1 MLRDSADPGSM
12 FVDVV
17 ATPGEGVALQWRDGT
32 GTSCGS
38 VQTSTVAAPSSAHPV
53 WVKLVKDGG
62 DFTGFYSLDGNTW
75 TEVGSTT
82 DVNFS
87 NVNYLA
93 GLAVTSHKSGTS
105 CTATFD
111 NLSLS
116 PSLPYGWSDNAIGAP
131 SPRGTATFLP
141 SPSGGLAGGGGI
153 AAEAGV
159 YTITGGG
166 TDIFNAADQFQFAS
180 QTVTGDQTLIA
191 RVTGMSDANAWSKAG
206 VMFRDNLPSTAGGG
220 AGGEGSAMYVDMVA
234 TPASGVSLQWR
245 NATGAE
251 CASDNIT
258 SVAAPTAANP
268 VWVMLVK
275 SGSLYTGY
283 YSHDGSTWTEVGS
296 ISLNFSNS
304 SYLAGLA
311 VTSHASGTPC
321 TATFDNVT
329 LTANLSD
336 NMALNAPVSVSS
348 AESSATAGA
357 NAVDA
362 NASTAWTSGP
372 GGPQTLTVN
381 LGSVLT
387 VNQVQLSW
395 GAAYAKAYQIQVS
408 SNDSSWTT
416 IYSTTTGQG
425 GVQLLTGLSGS
436 GQYVRLDALQG
447 VQARFSLDAFAVY
460 PLTLTWA
467 GGSAAWGPD
476 NADWIGPGGKLQTW
490 QNGSDVV
497 FAGMPGV
504 VSLFGQVSPHE
515 IAFGS
520 TTTTGGYLIQA
531 GADPAGDQIVLPSN
545 GAVINVGAAS
555 TSGGTAGGGSD
566 TINALIS
573 AAASTSE
580 LTKTGGGLLALGAR
594 SYPGQTN
601 VAAGSVAL
609 AGAED
614 GKCPR
619 SATPISPHRRWPPTL
634 TPTLRRAP
642 PLGPSRA
649 ARRSPPRIVPSWPM
663 RSPCRPWATRSP
675 SCKGLPRSPRWST
688 SPRPAPLPSTS
699 FRPRGPL
706 GPASIRL
713 SSRLMG
719 LPMGVSCPR
728 TRPASPTI
736 RPTRYGDCRQP
747 HDRIRRADM
756 NGDCSSYIAEVSIAV
771 VEPARR
777 NSAGRH
783 RQPRQPDGDCGRDG
797 QFFGH
802 RQRHAHAH
810 RAVAGEHQR
819 RQHVH
824 QHIGRHPRPTPS
836 RQCLAV
842 GRPLSRR
849 L

>member
-1 MLRDSADPGSM
+1 M
-12 FVDVV
+12 
-17 ATPGEGVALQWRDGT
+17 
-32 GTSCGS
+32 
-38 VQTSTVAAPSSAHPV
+38 
-53 WVKLVKDGG
+53 
-62 DFTGFYSLDGNTW
+62 
-75 TEVGSTT
+75 
-82 DVNFS
+82 
-87 NVNYLA
+87 
-93 GLAVTSHKSGTS
+93 
-105 CTATFD
+105 
-111 NLSLS
+111 
-116 PSLPYGWSDNAIGAP
+116 
-131 SPRGTATFLP
+131 
-141 SPSGGLAGGGGI
+141 
-153 AAEAGV
+153 
-159 YTITGGG
+159 
-166 TDIFNAADQFQFAS
+166 
-180 QTVTGDQTLIA
+180 
-191 RVTGMSDANAWSKAG
+191 
-206 VMFRDNLPSTAGGG
+206 
-220 AGGEGSAMYVDMVA
+220 A

-348 AESSATAGA
+348 AESSVTAGA
-357 NAVDA
+357 NAVNA

-381 LGSVLT
+381 LGSVST

-515 IAFGS
+515 IAFGR

-580 LTKTGGGLLALGAR
+580 LTKTGGGLLVLGEAQLPWPDQR
-594 SYPGQTN
+594 RGRERGACRHRGRGGATVGNADFASP
-601 VAAGSVAL
+601 AL
-609 AGAED
+609 AAYTYAYTPAGTAPWTFTGGAAIATAY
-614 GKCPR
+614 
-619 SATPISPHRRWPPTL
+619 SAFMADAEPMPPVGNQVAVLQGIASISQVVNFPHGRHLYRQL
-634 TPTLRRAP
+634 
-642 PLGPSRA
+642 PLG
-649 ARRSPPRIVPSWPM
+649 
-663 RSPCRPWATRSP
+663 
-675 SCKGLPRSPRWST
+675 
-688 SPRPAPLPSTS
+688 
-699 FRPRGPL
+699 
-706 GPASIRL
+706 
-713 SSRLMG
+713 
-719 LPMGVSCPR
+719 
-728 TRPASPTI
+728 
-736 RPTRYGDCRQP
+736 
-747 HDRIRRADM
+747 RADLW
-756 NGDCSSYIAEVSIAV
+756 G
-771 VEPARR
+771 
-777 NSAGRH
+777 
-783 RQPRQPDGDCGRDG
+783 
-797 QFFGH
+797 
-802 RQRHAHAH
+802 
-810 RAVAGEHQR
+810 R
-819 RQHVH
+819 RQSV
-824 QHIGRHPRPTPS
+824 
-836 RQCLAV
+836 CLL
-842 GRPLSRR
+842 G
-849 L
+849 

>member
-1 MLRDSADPGSM
+1 
-12 FVDVV
+12 
-17 ATPGEGVALQWRDGT
+17 
-32 GTSCGS
+32 
-38 VQTSTVAAPSSAHPV
+38 
-53 WVKLVKDGG
+53 
-62 DFTGFYSLDGNTW
+62 
-75 TEVGSTT
+75 
-82 DVNFS
+82 
-87 NVNYLA
+87 
-93 GLAVTSHKSGTS
+93 
-105 CTATFD
+105 
-111 NLSLS
+111 
-116 PSLPYGWSDNAIGAP
+116 
-131 SPRGTATFLP
+131 
-141 SPSGGLAGGGGI
+141 
-153 AAEAGV
+153 
-159 YTITGGG
+159 
-166 TDIFNAADQFQFAS
+166 
-180 QTVTGDQTLIA
+180 
-191 RVTGMSDANAWSKAG
+191 
-206 VMFRDNLPSTAGGG
+206 
-220 AGGEGSAMYVDMVA
+220 
-234 TPASGVSLQWR
+234 
-245 NATGAE
+245 
-251 CASDNIT
+251 
-258 SVAAPTAANP
+258 
-268 VWVMLVK
+268 MLVK

-348 AESSATAGA
+348 AESSVTAGA

-381 LGSVLT
+381 LGSVST

-515 IAFGS
+515 IAFGR

-566 TINALIS
+566 TINALIRR
-573 AAASTSE
+573 
-580 LTKTGGGLLALGAR
+580 GLHER
-594 SYPGQTN
+594 TDQ
-601 VAAGSVAL
+601 
-609 AGAED
+609 D
-614 GKCPR
+614 G
-619 SATPISPHRRWPPTL
+619 
-634 TPTLRRAP
+634 
-642 PLGPSRA
+642 
-649 ARRSPPRIVPSWPM
+649 RRSPGARRRQLPWPDQ
-663 RSPCRPWATRSP
+663 RRGRERGACRRGGRGSAHGRQRRFRLTGAGRLHLRLHSGGHRPLDLHGRRGDRHRVSRLHGRCGAHAAGGQPGR
-675 SCKGLPRSPRWST
+675 
-688 SPRPAPLPSTS
+688 RPARDCLDLPGGQLPHG
-699 FRPRGPL
+699 RHLYRQLPL
-706 GPASIRL
+706 G
-713 SSRLMG
+713 
-719 LPMGVSCPR
+719 
-728 TRPASPTI
+728 
-736 RPTRYGDCRQP
+736 
-747 HDRIRRADM
+747 RADLW
-756 NGDCSSYIAEVSIAV
+756 G
-771 VEPARR
+771 
-777 NSAGRH
+777 
-783 RQPRQPDGDCGRDG
+783 
-797 QFFGH
+797 
-802 RQRHAHAH
+802 
-810 RAVAGEHQR
+810 R
-819 RQHVH
+819 RQSV
-824 QHIGRHPRPTPS
+824 
-836 RQCLAV
+836 CLL
-842 GRPLSRR
+842 G
-849 L
+849 